1 MTVAPSTIPGAGR
14 GLFADQTWKPG
25 SVIIAMVQPSIRTDN
40 DVPVEDCG
48 LWISPTKFL
57 HDASPTEPTWYLM
70 NHSSLR
76 PNVRP
81 EMYSVKSNRRV
92 STYRPGMVVAIR
104 FVALRTIDPGEE
116 LLYNYNEPDP
126 SWALA

>member
-1 MTVAPSTIPGAGR
+1 MSVRPSEIPGAGR
-14 GLFADQTWKPG
+14 GLFADRRWPRGAT
-25 SVIIAMVQPSIRTDN
+25 IIAMVQPDVRTDN

-57 HDASPTEPTWYLM
+57 HDASPAEPTWYLM
-70 NHSSLR
+70 NHSALR

-81 EMYSVKSNRRV
+81 ELYSLKSNRRV
-92 STYRPGMVVAIR
+92 TAHRPGMAVAIR
-104 FVALRTIDPGEE
+104 FVALRPIDPGEE

-126 SWALA
+126 AWAPV